1 VPRLR
6 DKDKTQEQLLK
17 EIAQLRQRVAVLERT
32 EKERQQAEESLR
44 ESEEELEAIFNE
56 ARDGIV
62 LLDLTGKIIKINKRI
77 TEVTGYTEK
86 YIVGKRFNFFKNF
99 PPQSVA
105 KMVSAFTKTV
115 AGKRVPP
122 FEVVGYT
129 KTGEKRIG
137 EIYGSLLQKR
147 GKTVGVLVVMTDITE
162 RKQAE
167 NALRESEQKY
177 RTILETMKEGYY
189 ETNLAGNFTF
199 FNDAMCRIHGYTRDE
214 LMGMNNR
221 AYSSPETAKKIY
233 QIYKE
238 VYKTGIPA
246 RIVDYKVIKKDG
258 SIVMIETS
266 ASLLRDAA
274 GEPIGYY
281 GVSRDRTKQKK
292 AEEALRQ
299 SEEKYRTILENIE
312 DGYYEVDLAGNLT
325 FFNDSACRIF
335 GYTRDE
341 LMGMNNRA
349 YMDEETAKKVYNI
362 FTNVFRTGKST
373 TIYDWQIIR
382 KDGSKVD
389 FEASVSLIRDA
400 SGNPTGFRGIVRD
413 ITERKRAEEALR
425 ESEEKY
431 RNILASIQE
440 GYFETDLDGNYTFVN
455 DANCRYLGYTREELI
470 GMNYRQHTEE
480 KIVEKLYPHYRK
492 LYDTGKPIE
501 SLEFEA
507 VRKDGTKVIYE
518 TSVTLMRNSKGK
530 PIGFRGVSRD
540 ITERKRAE
548 EALRER
554 EERYR
559 HILELAPDGITINR
573 LKDGRYLQVNN
584 AFCQHTGYSPD
595 EVLGRT
601 PSDLDL
607 YVDPADRERLVKA
620 VRQHGRTD
628 GLEISFRAKDGSI
641 LEDLVSA
648 RPIRFQGEDCQL
660 VMATNINALK
670 QAQQALRES
679 EQKHRTILET
689 MKEGYYET
697 DLEGNFTFC
706 NEALC
711 GIFKCRHEDLIGL
724 HYQAYLSPEGTRKMY
739 AIFSKVYKTGIPAP
753 IIDYKLIRKDGSV
766 TMIETSASLLRNA
779 AGEPIGFY
787 GVSRDRT
794 EQKKAEEALRQSEEK
809 YRTILETMEEG
820 YYEVDLRGSLTFFN
834 EAECRIHR
842 RSRDEMMGL
851 DNRDFSSPETSKRIY
866 AICNKVYRTGIPAKI
881 VDYEIIRKDG
891 SIALLEASVSLF
903 RNAAGEPIGFRGVTR
918 DRTEQKKAEEA
929 LRQSEEKYRTILESI
944 EDGYYEVDLSGN
956 LRFCNEALRRI
967 HGRSHDE
974 MMGINNR
981 EFSSPETAK
990 KVYTVFNKVYRTG
1003 IPAKIIDYEV
1013 IRKDGSVAR
1022 IEESVS
1028 LLRNAAGEPI
1038 GFYGVSRDRTEQKKA
1053 EEALRQS
1060 EEKYRTILENIE
1072 DGYYEVD
1079 LSGNLTFF
1087 NDAMCRI
1094 YGSTRDNMTG
1104 MNNRAYMDEETAKK
1118 TYRLFNQVYR
1128 TGEAAKIFDWE
1139 FIKEDGS
1146 IITVEMSVSLRRDS
1160 TGKPVGFR
1168 GIIRDITER
1177 KRADEALR
1185 ESEEKYRSLV
1195 EFTEDSVYLVNRKKE
1210 YLFANEAYLS
1220 RLGLPRDRVMGRPY
1234 SEFHSP
1240 EDDKVFS
1247 GHIEQVLKTGRFV
1260 QYEHRSQKD
1269 NRYFLRTLS
1278 PVKESDGYIEAVTV
1292 IAKDITERKRAET
1305 ELVYMATHDVLT
1317 GLPNRMLFNDRLT
1330 IALTQ
1335 ARRSQKKLAVMLLDL
1350 DYFKDVNDALGHGVG
1365 DQLLS
1370 AVGKRLRKFLRRGD
1384 TVARIG
1390 GDEFLLL
1397 LPEMLQIEYAT
1408 TIAQKILQTFQEPF
1422 TFDDHKL
1429 QISASIGVTIYP
1441 DDGDDIDTLMKHADT
1456 AMYRAKDKGR
1466 DRLERYIP

>member
-32 EKERQQAEESLR
+32 ETGRGKEALRGTEEGLKTILDEIRHGIILLDLTGKIISINKRITEISGYTEKNVVGKRLNRLKMFPSQEITALLAAFAQVTSGKTLTVEVEAYAKTGEKLIVEIDGTLLRIGGKTEGVIAFLKDVTARRQAEDALR

-56 ARDGIV
+56 VRDGIV

-77 TEVTGYTEK
+77 AGVTGYTEK

-99 PPQSVA
+99 PPQSIA

-115 AGKRVPP
+115 AGKQVPP

-137 EIYGSLLQKR
+137 EISGSLLRKK

-162 RKQAE
+162 HKQAE
-167 NALRESEQKY
+167 EALRQSGQKY
-177 RTILETMKEGYY
+177 RTILESIEDGYY
-189 ETNLAGNFTF
+189 EGDLAGNFTF
-199 FNDAMCRIHGYTRDE
+199 FNDSMCRIHGYTRDE

-233 QIYKE
+233 QIYSE

-246 RIVDYKVIKKDG
+246 KIVDYEVIKKDG
-258 SIVMIETS
+258 SIAMIETS
-266 ASLLRDAA
+266 ASLLRNAD
-274 GEPIGYY
+274 GDPIGFY
-281 GVSRDRTKQKK
+281 GISRDRTEQKK

-299 SEEKYRTILENIE
+299 SEEKYRAILENIE

-325 FFNDSACRIF
+325 FFNDSVCRII
-335 GYTRDE
+335 GSTRDE
-341 LMGMNNRA
+341 LMGLNNRA
-349 YMDEETAKKVYNI
+349 YMDEETVKKVYNI
-362 FTNVFRTGKST
+362 FNTVFRTGKST

-382 KDGSKVD
+382 KDGSKID

-400 SGNPTGFRGIVRD
+400 RGDPTGFRGIVRD

-425 ESEEKY
+425 EREESY
-431 RNILASIQE
+431 RN
-440 GYFETDLDGNYTFVN
+440 
-455 DANCRYLGYTREELI
+455 
-470 GMNYRQHTEE
+470 
-480 KIVEKLYPHYRK
+480 
-492 LYDTGKPIE
+492 
-501 SLEFEA
+501 
-507 VRKDGTKVIYE
+507 
-518 TSVTLMRNSKGK
+518 
-530 PIGFRGVSRD
+530 
-540 ITERKRAE
+540 
-548 EALRER
+548 
-554 EERYR
+554 
-559 HILELAPDGITINR
+559 ILELAPDGITINR

-584 AFCQHTGYSPD
+584 AFCQHTGYSA
-595 EVLGRT
+595 EETVGRT

-620 VRQHGRTD
+620 VRQHGRAD
-628 GLEISFRAKDGSI
+628 GLEISFRAKDGTI

-670 QAQQALRES
+670 QAQHALRES
-679 EQKHRTILET
+679 EQKYRTILET

-706 NEALC
+706 NQALC
-711 GIFKCRHEDLIGL
+711 EIFKYRHEDLIGL
-724 HYQAYLSPEGTRKMY
+724 HYGAYLSPEGTRKMY

-766 TMIETSASLLRNA
+766 AMIETSASLLRNT
-779 AGEPIGFY
+779 AGEPIGFS
-787 GVSRDRT
+787 GVTRDRT

-834 EAECRIHR
+834 ETECRIHR

-851 DNRDFSSPETSKRIY
+851 NNREFSSPETAKRIY

-891 SIALLEASVSLF
+891 SIALLESSVSLL
-903 RNAAGEPIGFRGVTR
+903 RNAAGKPIGFCGVSR
-918 DRTEQKKAEEA
+918 DRTEQKKAEDA
-929 LRQSEEKYRTILESI
+929 LRQSEEKYRTILETI
-944 EDGYYEVDLSGN
+944 EEGYAEVDLRGN
-956 LRFCNEALRRI
+956 FVFFNEALCRI
-967 HGRSHDE
+967 HGRSRHE
-974 MMGINNR
+974 MMGMSNR
-981 EFSSPETAK
+981 EYMTPETAK
-990 KVYTVFNKVYRTG
+990 IIYEVFNKVYRTG
-1003 IPAKIIDYEV
+1003 LPVKTVDNEI
-1013 IRKDGSVAR
+1013 IRKDGSIALL
-1022 IEESVS
+1022 EESVS
-1028 LLRNAAGEPI
+1028 LLRNAAGKPI
-1038 GFYGVSRDRTEQKKA
+1038 GFCGVSRDRTEQKKA
-1053 EEALRQS
+1053 EDALRQS

-1072 DGYYEVD
+1072 EGYYEVD

-1087 NDAMCRI
+1087 NDSMCRI
-1094 YGSTRDNMTG
+1094 YGSTRDNMIG
-1104 MNNRAYMDEETAKK
+1104 MNNRAYMDAETAKK

-1128 TGEAAKIFDWE
+1128 TGEPAEIFDWE

-1160 TGKPVGFR
+1160 TRKPIGFR
-1168 GIIRDITER
+1168 GIVRDITER
-1177 KRADEALR
+1177 KRAEEALR

-1234 SEFHSP
+1234 SEFHSR
-1240 EDDKVFS
+1240 EDDTVFS

-1365 DQLLS
+1365 DQLLR

-1441 DDGDDIDTLMKHADT
+1441 DDGEDIDTLMKHADT

-1466 DRLERYIP
+1466 DRFERYIP